1 MSAVDSESELVRR
14 AIAGDRT
21 SLSQLLLIHY
31 DELHRH
37 IESRISPNLQG
48 LVRADDLL
56 QQTFVRAAQ
65 AIGSFEYRHDDALRG
80 WLRTIADN
88 LLRDAEKR
96 RRRERRELPAGDS
109 AAEPALNRLIGAHT
123 SPSRRVQ
130 RWESIHS
137 MKMAMTQLSTDQQDI
152 LRRRY
157 LQGHSL
163 DQIAAATGRTK
174 DAVRGL
180 CFRARKNLRA
190 VMGRSSLYFSS

>member
-1 MSAVDSESELVRR
+1 MSAAEPESELVRQ
-14 AIAGDRT
+14 AIAGDRA

-37 IESRISPNLQG
+37 IESRISQNLQG
-48 LVRADDLL
+48 LMRAEDVM

-65 AIGSFEYRHDDALRG
+65 AIGSFQQRHDDSLRG

-96 RRRERRELPAGDS
+96 RRRERRELAGGGS
-109 AAEPALNRLIGAHT
+109 SAEPVLNRQVGAHT

-130 RWESIHS
+130 RWESLHT
-137 MKMAMTQLSTDQQDI
+137 MKMAMTRLPIDQQEV

-157 LQGHSL
+157 LQGQSL
-163 DQIAAATGRTK
+163 AQIAAETGRSK

-180 CFRARKNLRA
+180 CFRARKNLRV
-190 VMGRSSLYFSS
+190 VMGQSSLYFSH